1 MKLKIK
7 KTQFAYLQIGRNNY
21 LCGENGSLKHF
32 GLKIL
37 IIIIGI
43 PKIPTTV
50 QNLSYL
56 GGRG

>member
-7 KTQFAYLQIGRNNY
+7 KTQFAYLQIGINNY

-37 IIIIGI
+37 IIIIVGI

-56 GGRG
+56 G